1 MQEKRWSRH
10 RSMLARMSNPVSELS
25 TRDRQDIEKKAVGIA
40 VKYVG
45 ALRLLKNDT
54 QRSHMKARIR
64 LLIKEMMVQEGLM
77 DASSTGDGTSGK

>member
-1 MQEKRWSRH
+1 MQERRWSRH
-10 RSMLARMSNPVSELS
+10 GRMLARMSNPVSELS
-25 TRDRQDIEKKAVGIA
+25 TRDRQDIEKKAASIA
-40 VKYVG
+40 LKYVG

-77 DASSTGDGTSGK
+77 DASSTGDGNSGK